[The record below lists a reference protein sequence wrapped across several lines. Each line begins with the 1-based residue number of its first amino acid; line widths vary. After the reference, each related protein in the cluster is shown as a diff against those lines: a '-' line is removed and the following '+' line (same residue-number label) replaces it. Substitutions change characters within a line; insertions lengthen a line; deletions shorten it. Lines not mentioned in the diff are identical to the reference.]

1 MDKLSNLI
9 KDKFSNLPNSFLIDL
24 EGLFITDSE
33 IVKKDKF
40 KGLLNIFKEN
50 KDPQLLIEY
59 ETIFLTIFLLEV
71 NKYFNT
77 ELISIFK
84 SITL

>member
-1 MDKLSNLI
+1 MDKLSILI
-9 KDKFSNLPNSFLIDL
+9 KDKYSSIPNSFHILL

-33 IVKKDKF
+33 IIKKEKF
-40 KGLLNIFKEN
+40 KGLLTIFREN
-50 KDPQLLIEY
+50 KDQQLLSQY
-59 ETIFLTIFLLEV
+59 ETIFLLIFLLEV

-84 SITL
+84 SIS

>member
-1 MDKLSNLI
+1 MDKLSILI
-9 KDKFSNLPNSFLIDL
+9 KDKYSSLPNSFHLHL

-33 IVKKDKF
+33 IIKKEKF
-40 KGLLNIFKEN
+40 KGLLSIFREN
-50 KDPQLLIEY
+50 KDPHLLSHY
-59 ETIFLTIFLLEV
+59 ETIFLIIFLLEV

-84 SITL
+84 SIT